1 MMGEMSQDP
10 PFKCEGTSIPLVE
23 EVELLGVRIDNKLKF
38 ESQIKKICRMPQSK
52 PANHCFVK
60 AEEVAFVKA
69 ARKALLCRV
78 LAFL

>member
-23 EVELLGVRIDNKLKF
+23 EVELLGVTMDNKLKF

-60 AEEVAFVKA
+60 AEEVAFDKA
-69 ARKALLCRV
+69 ARKAL
-78 LAFL
+78 